1 MAPAVRGLPP
11 LASRLPLG
19 GPMTAPS
26 GGNGAPARL
35 DLRDV
40 SKSFGRVK
48 VLDAA
53 SLNVAPGEVHGLIG
67 QNGSG
72 KTTLIKLL
80 SGFHTPDDAEFRVDG
95 EVIPWPVDPRQLRAC
110 GLSFVH
116 QDLGL
121 VDSLSV
127 VENARVGLFSQRRWS
142 KRVDWD
148 HERRLVRQTLDRLR
162 SGIDPDT
169 PVAALAAPDRAVVAL
184 VRALQSHRPGQGCI
198 VIDEATRALPR
209 ETLPQFY
216 EMVRDLSAEGASV
229 VVVSHRLKEIMEL
242 TDRVTVLRDGRVAA
256 AGVVTADTS
265 VQELTRLLLGRDSE
279 HAPLQPLI
287 PTQAGTP
294 ATPALAARSLTGR
307 YLRDCDLTLQAGEVV
322 GVIGATESGYEELP
336 YVLGGAARAASG
348 EVTVAGRTLQAGAD
362 SLREFVSAGVALV
375 PGDRASEGLALS
387 VSVLENLSLPI
398 LGDHSAFWL
407 SRKWQAAAFESVAD
421 ELGIVPRRPEMPAGR
436 LSGGNQQKVLLAKW
450 LLRQPAVLVMHEPT
464 QAVDVG
470 ARRDILTAIRRV
482 AQRGSAV
489 LVCSIEAD
497 DLAQVCDRVLI
508 MADGR
513 VASELTGELAAE
525 SILSAALSAHADR
538 MVSHG

>member
-1 MAPAVRGLPP
+1 
-11 LASRLPLG
+11 
-19 GPMTAPS
+19 MT
-26 GGNGAPARL
+26 ARL

-40 SKSFGRVK
+40 SKSFGRVM
-48 VLDAA
+48 VLDAV

-80 SGFHTPDDAEFRVDG
+80 SGFHTPDAAEFGVDG
-95 EVIPWPVDPRQLRAC
+95 QVIPWPVDPRQLRAC

-127 VENARVGLFSQRRWS
+127 VENARVGLFSQRRWT

-148 HERRLVRQTLDRLR
+148 RERQLVRQTLDRLN
-162 SGIDPDT
+162 SDIDPDT
-169 PVAALAAPDRAVVAL
+169 PVAALAATDRAVVAL

-209 ETLPQFY
+209 ETLPRFY
-216 EMVRDLSAEGASV
+216 EMIRDLSAEGASV

-265 VQELTRLLLGRDSE
+265 AQELTRLLLGRDSE
-279 HAPLQPLI
+279 HAPLQPLM
-287 PTQAGTP
+287 PTQAG
-294 ATPALAARSLTGR
+294 AAAIEVRSLAGR
-307 YLRDCDLTLQAGEVV
+307 YLRDCSLSIGAGEVV

-336 YVLGGAARAASG
+336 YALGGAVSAASG
-348 EVTVAGRTLQAGAD
+348 EVTVAGRTLRPGAD
-362 SLREFVSAGVALV
+362 SLREFVAAGVALV

-387 VSVLENLSLPI
+387 VSVLENLSLPT
-398 LGDHSAFWL
+398 LGEHTAFWL
-407 SRKWQAAAFESVAD
+407 SRKWQVSAFESMAD
-421 ELGIVPRRPEMPAGR
+421 ELGIVPRRPEMTAGR

-497 DLAQVCDRVLI
+497 DLAQVCDRVLV

-513 VASELTGELAAE
+513 VVRELAGELAAE

>member
-1 MAPAVRGLPP
+1 
-11 LASRLPLG
+11 
-19 GPMTAPS
+19 MT
-26 GGNGAPARL
+26 ARL

-40 SKSFGRVK
+40 SKSFGGVK

-72 KTTLIKLL
+72 KSTLIKLL
-80 SGFHTPDDAEFRVDG
+80 SGFHTPDDATFVVDG
-95 EVIPWPVDPRQLRAC
+95 QTIPWPVDPRHLRAC

-121 VDSLSV
+121 VESLSV
-127 VENARVGLFSQRRWS
+127 VENARVGLFTQRRWS
-142 KRVDWD
+142 KRVDWNR
-148 HERRLVRQTLDRLR
+148 ERQLVRQTLDRLHAD
-162 SGIDPDT
+162 IDPDA
-169 PVAALAAPDRAVVAL
+169 PVAALSAPDRAVVAI

-216 EMVRDLSAEGASV
+216 EMIRNLAAEGASV
-229 VVVSHRLKEIMEL
+229 VVVSHRLKEIIEL
-242 TDRVTVLRDGRVAA
+242 TDRVTVLRDGRVVA
-256 AGVVTADTS
+256 AGVVTRETS
-265 VQELTRLLLGRDSE
+265 AQELTRLLLGRDSE

-294 ATPALAARSLTGR
+294 ALEARALHGR
-307 YLRDCDLTLQAGEVV
+307 YLRDCSLAVPAGEVV

-336 YVLGGAARAASG
+336 YVLGGAATAARG
-348 EVTVAGRTLQAGAD
+348 EVTVAGRALQLGAD
-362 SLREFVSAGVALV
+362 SVREFAAAGAVLV
-375 PGDRASEGLALS
+375 PADRASDGLALS
-387 VSVLENLSLPI
+387 VTVLENLSLPV

-407 SRKWQAAAFESVAD
+407 SRRWQLSAFEAMAD
-421 ELGIVPRRPEMPAGR
+421 ELGITPRRPEMLAGR
-436 LSGGNQQKVLLAKW
+436 LSGGNQQKLLLAKW
-450 LLRQPAVLVMHEPT
+450 LSRRPAVLVMHEPT

-470 ARRDILTAIRRV
+470 ARRDILAAIRRV

-508 MADGR
+508 MADGQ
-513 VASELTGELAAE
+513 VTGELTGELTAE
-525 SILSAALSAHADR
+525 SILSAALSARAGSSRADR